1 MSQRLLIAL
10 ASSAVL
16 LVSCGSDSDGPPL
29 VGQSGANSSAGEQLY
44 QEAKQADDSG
54 NQNKALKLYGQT
66 AERYPV
72 STSSAQARFREAQ
85 LLEQKGEVL
94 KAFDSYQKLLERYQS
109 SGLYTT
115 ALNRQAAL
123 AQSAA
128 DGEVKTSFLGLKSG
142 LATERV
148 VKMLGQ
154 VRDNAP
160 RSATAS
166 KAQFTIGALHQSR
179 KEEREAIAA
188 YRKLVSDYHDSREA
202 PEGQFRI
209 GKVFMESAD
218 RGNQNQATIAQ
229 AREAFQDYLNQ
240 YPGHGRNA
248 EARRLLSDL
257 GGRNIQK
264 TFDVA
269 EFYLKTGETE
279 SAKVYYRDVMARAG
293 SGALHQKAR
302 ARLAELGER

>member
-29 VGQSGANSSAGEQLY
+29 AGQSGANSAAGEQLF
-44 QEAKQADDSG
+44 QEAKQADNSG
-54 NQNKALKLYGQT
+54 DQGKALKLYGQT
-66 AERYPV
+66 ADRYPQAP
-72 STSSAQARFREAQ
+72 SSAQARLREAQ

-94 KAFDSYQKLLERYQS
+94 KAFDSYQKLLEGYQS

-142 LATERV
+142 LATDRV

-166 KAQFTIGALHQSR
+166 KAQFTIGALYQSR
-179 KEEREAIAA
+179 KQEKEAIAA

-209 GKVFMESAD
+209 GKVFVESAE

-248 EARRLLSDL
+248 EARQLIAQL

-279 SAKVYYRDVMARAG
+279 SAKVYYRDVMARSG
-293 SGALHQKAR
+293 SGPLYQKAK